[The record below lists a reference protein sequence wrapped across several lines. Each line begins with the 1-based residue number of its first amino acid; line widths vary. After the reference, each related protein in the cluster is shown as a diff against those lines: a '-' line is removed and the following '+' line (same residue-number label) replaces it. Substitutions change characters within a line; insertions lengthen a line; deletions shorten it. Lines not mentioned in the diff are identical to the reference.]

1 MKIIAELCQNHLG
14 RIENLEEMVNQATE
28 NGAAYA
34 KIQGLYS
41 EEITKRPEFENP
53 SGALYRPYDQE
64 FARLKNLDLSV
75 ETEKWFVDYCLRKEI
90 IPMITVFTHRG
101 VERAKQAGFKHIKI
115 ASYDCAS
122 VPLIRNCL
130 DFCEEIVISTGATY
144 WKEIEKTAEMIR
156 KNQKKNQHVALLHAR
171 TIYPT
176 RLDNFGILKM
186 TALSVFGFKFG
197 LSDHTKPSEY
207 GLIASKIAILLGA
220 SYIER
225 HFTILD
231 KSETR
236 DGPISITPIE
246 LKDLSN
252 FCELTKS
259 EQLSSINVQDLQSA
273 LLCDSLEPA
282 EEELVNRSYYRGRVA
297 SIYEG
302 KHVYSWEE
310 APIEE

>member
-1 MKIIAELCQNHLG
+1 MNIIAELCQNHLG
-14 RIENLEEMVNQATE
+14 RIENLEEMVNQAKE
-28 NGAAYA
+28 NGATHA

-64 FARLKNLDLSV
+64 FARLKSLDLSV
-75 ETEKWFVDYCLRKEI
+75 ETEKWFVDYCLSKGI

-101 VERAKQAGFKHIKI
+101 AERARQAGFKHIKI

-122 VPLIRNCL
+122 IPLIKKCL
-130 DFCEEIVISTGATY
+130 EFGEEIVISTGATY
-144 WKEIEKTAEMIR
+144 WNEIEKTVEMIS
-156 KNQKKNQHVALLHAR
+156 KNQKRNQQVALLHAR

-197 LSDHTKPSEY
+197 LSDHTRPSED
-207 GLIASKIAILLGA
+207 GLIASKIAVLLGA

-246 LKDLSN
+246 LKKLSKFCDLTRS
-252 FCELTKS
+252 K
-259 EQLSSINVQDLQSA
+259 QLSLINIQDLQTA
-273 LLCDSLEPA
+273 LVCDSLEPA
-282 EEELVNRSYYRGRVA
+282 EEEIINRTYYRGRVA
-297 SIYEG
+297 STFEG
-302 KHVYSWEE
+302 KYVYSWEE
-310 APIEE
+310 APLEK